1 MATGAPSRAEPSRA
15 SCQAEGKNIKKPPAD
30 KSLNVTGFF
39 ASAVTGVVVVVVV
52 VDVDVDIGAGAA
64 FYSGGQ
70 QQGGRRRKIDRSPS
84 ITYSP

>member
-39 ASAVTGVVVVVVV
+39 ASAVTGVVVVV
-52 VDVDVDIGAGAA
+52 DVDVDIGAGAA